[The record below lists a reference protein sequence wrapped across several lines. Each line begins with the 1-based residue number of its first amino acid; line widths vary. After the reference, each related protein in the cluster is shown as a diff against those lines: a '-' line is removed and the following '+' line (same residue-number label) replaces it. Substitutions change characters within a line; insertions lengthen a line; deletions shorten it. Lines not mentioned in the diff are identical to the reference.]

1 MNTPAGTAGAPLV
14 YVTTASAGREEISL
28 AEVGALF
35 GRLADPASPV
45 AWVHSEMSDDLLD
58 PLETLGLHEVA
69 VKSLRGGPERP
80 RVEEYADHLYVSLFA
95 ARPTAGA
102 EMPVLEE
109 LRVFVGPRW
118 LISLG
123 HLDAADLEALQGLV
137 ERQVFARSR
146 GPGFVLYYVAEWMVG
161 SLSPLLDDLDDRVDG
176 LEDLVV
182 LSSAD
187 EARQELFRLK
197 RDLVD
202 LRRRIAPI
210 RDVMQRLAT
219 HGLGFI
225 EEGTGVYFRDVHDD
239 VLLVIEQLDTYR
251 DILSSALDLHLS
263 TVSNRLNQVMK
274 TLTVVATLFM
284 PVTFV
289 TGFFGQNFVRMPF
302 ESTLLFYAMVVL
314 VTGSFG
320 GMLVFFWRKGWL

>member
-1 MNTPAGTAGAPLV
+1 MSGPAGADPAAAVV
-14 YVTTASAGREEISL
+14 YVTTPGGRRVVAAAEAG
-28 AEVGALF
+28 GLF
-35 GRLADPASPV
+35 ARLSEPSEPTL
-45 AWVHSEMSDDLLD
+45 WVHGEVSDDLLI
-58 PLETLGLHEVA
+58 PLEALGLHEVA

-95 ARPTAGA
+95 ARSSANGGP
-102 EMPVLEE
+102 PVLEE

-123 HLDAADLEALQGLV
+123 HVDPVDLEELQRLV

-146 GPGFVLYYVAEWMVG
+146 GAGFVLYYLAEWTVG
-161 SLSPLLDDLDDRVDG
+161 SLNPVLDDLDDRVDG

-182 LSSAD
+182 LSTAD

-197 RDLVD
+197 RDVVD
-202 LRRRIAPI
+202 LRRRVAPL
-210 RDVMQRLAT
+210 RDVMQRLST
-219 HGLGFI
+219 HGVVFI
-225 EEGTGVYFRDVHDD
+225 DERSAVYFRDVHDD

-263 TVSNRLNQVMK
+263 NISNRLNQVMK

-284 PVTFV
+284 PITFI
-289 TGFFGQNFVRMPF
+289 TGFWGQNFDRLPF
-302 ESTLLFYAMVVL
+302 QSALWFWVMIASVA
-314 VTGSFG
+314 GSFG
-320 GMLVFFWRKGWL
+320 GMLAYFWRKGWL